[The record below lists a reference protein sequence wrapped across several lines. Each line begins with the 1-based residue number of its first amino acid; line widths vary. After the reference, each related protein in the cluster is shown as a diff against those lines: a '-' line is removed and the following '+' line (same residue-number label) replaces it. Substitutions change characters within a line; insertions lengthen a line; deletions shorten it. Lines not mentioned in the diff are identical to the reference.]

1 LTIHRR
7 ILIVAD
13 HRQLVLERQGM
24 ALPDQAGSLL
34 RKLVPFRT
42 PTLREMAIGGIA
54 VGVLA
59 IGLTVFQGPTSASR
73 TEGPLPP
80 APSAEATV
88 KLTPLPALDQDA
100 ANGDVAAAIS
110 DSQTQ
115 KTPANDRLDLVLRV
129 DRGDTMAKILTD
141 VGVPVAEAT
150 SAIDSLRSVFNPRSL
165 QIGQAITVTIAPGP
179 SNNEAPQLLQVALR
193 PQAER
198 DVFVKRNA
206 KGGFSADEIKYS
218 VNTTIARHAGVIDES
233 LFANGVAAGIPVGI
247 LNDLIKSFS
256 YDVDFQRDIQPNDK
270 FEVVFERLYTTD
282 GRLAREGRVLYG
294 ELVLRGKKMAFYR
307 YNPPSGEE
315 DYYGIDGQSIVK
327 ALLRTPI
334 DGAKISS
341 RFGMRSHP
349 ILGFSRLHAG
359 VDFAAPGG
367 TPIYAAG
374 NGTIEFAGVKG
385 GYGNYVMVRHN
396 SSFSTAYAHMSGFSR
411 AARLGNRVRQG
422 EVIGFVGSTGMSTG
436 PHLHYEVHK
445 GGRPVNPTDVSMP
458 IGPKLAGKDYDKF
471 KAFVAEFDR
480 KREAMPLGGGPQQL
494 VDATKNSGTR

>member
-1 LTIHRR
+1 
-7 ILIVAD
+7 
-13 HRQLVLERQGM
+13 M
-24 ALPDQAGSLL
+24 ALPDQPGSLL
-34 RKLVPFRT
+34 RKLVPFRA
-42 PTLREMAIGGIA
+42 PSLRELAIGTIA
-54 VGVLA
+54 VGGLA
-59 IGLTVFQGPTSASR
+59 IALTLFQGPTSASR
-73 TEGPLPP
+73 KDEAADLQPNV
-80 APSAEATV
+80 EATV

-100 ANGDVAAAIS
+100 INADSGMTAVS

-115 KTPANDRLDLVLRV
+115 PAPSNDKLDLVLRV
-129 DRGDTMAKILTD
+129 DRGDTLVKILTD
-141 VGVPVAEAT
+141 VGVPTIEAT
-150 SAIDSLRSVFNPRSL
+150 NAVDSLRSVFNPRSL
-165 QIGQAITVTIAPGP
+165 QIGQIVTVTIAPGA
-179 SNNEAPQLLQVALR
+179 SNNEPPQLLQVAMR
-193 PQAER
+193 PQPER
-198 DVFVKRNA
+198 DVAVRRDA
-206 KGGFSADEIKYS
+206 KGNFKPEEIKYS
-218 VNTTIARHAGVIDES
+218 VNTTLARHAGTIDES

-247 LNDLIKSFS
+247 LHDLIKAFS

-282 GRLAREGRVLYG
+282 GRLARDGRVLYG

-315 DYYGIDGQSIVK
+315 DYYGLDGQSIVK

-359 VDFAAPGG
+359 VDFAAPSG

-396 SSFSTAYAHMSGFSR
+396 SSFSTAYAHLSGFSR
-411 AARLGNRVRQG
+411 ASRVGNRVRQG

-458 IGPKLAGKDYDKF
+458 IGPKLAGKDLDKF
-471 KAFVAEFDR
+471 RAFVAEFDR
-480 KREAMPLGGGPQQL
+480 KREGMKLGGGPQQL
-494 VDATKNSGTR
+494 VDANKNSGTR

>member
-1 LTIHRR
+1 
-7 ILIVAD
+7 
-13 HRQLVLERQGM
+13 M
-24 ALPDQAGSLL
+24 ALPDQPGSLL
-34 RKLVPFRT
+34 RKLVPFRA
-42 PTLREMAIGGIA
+42 PSLRELAIGGVA

-59 IGLTVFQGPTSASR
+59 IALTIFQGPTSASR
-73 TEGPLPP
+73 KEGPVSVPP
-80 APSAEATV
+80 VSEATV

-100 ANGDVAAAIS
+100 ANAEPAAAAIS

-115 KTPANDRLDLVLRV
+115 AVPANDRLDLVLRV
-129 DRGDTMAKILTD
+129 DRGDTLVKILTD
-141 VGVPVAEAT
+141 VGVPALEAT
-150 SAIDSLRSVFNPRSL
+150 SAVEALRPVFNPRSL
-165 QIGQAITVTIAPGP
+165 QIGQIITVTIAPGAT
-179 SNNEAPQLLQVALR
+179 NNDVPQLLQVAMR

-198 DVFVKRNA
+198 DVSVKRTA
-206 KGGFSADEIKYS
+206 KGSFAADEIKYS
-218 VNTTIARHAGVIDES
+218 LNTTIARHAGVIDES
-233 LFANGVAAGIPVGI
+233 LFANGVAAGVPVSI
-247 LNDLIKSFS
+247 LNDLIKAFS
-256 YDVDFQRDIQPNDK
+256 YDVDFQRDIQPNDR
-270 FEVVFERLYTTD
+270 FEIVFERLYTTD
-282 GRLAREGRVLYG
+282 GRLARDGRVLYG

-315 DYYGIDGQSIVK
+315 DYYGADGQSIVK

-359 VDFAAPGG
+359 VDFAAPPG

-396 SSFSTAYAHMSGFSR
+396 SNFSTAYAHMSGFSR
-411 AARLGNRVRQG
+411 AARVGNRVRQG
-422 EVIGFVGSTGMSTG
+422 EVIGFVGTSGLSTG

-458 IGPKLAGKDYDKF
+458 IGPKLAGKDLDKF
-471 KAFVAEFDR
+471 RAFTAEFDR
-480 KREAMPLGGGPQQL
+480 KRDAMPIAGGPQQL
-494 VDATKNSGTR
+494 VEAGKTGATR

>member
-1 LTIHRR
+1 
-7 ILIVAD
+7 
-13 HRQLVLERQGM
+13 M

-34 RKLVPFRT
+34 RKLVPFRA
-42 PTLREMAIGGIA
+42 PTVRELAVGSIAI
-54 VGVLA
+54 GVLA
-59 IGLTVFQGPTSASR
+59 IALTAFQGPTSASR
-73 TEGPLPP
+73 TEGPAIPNV
-80 APSAEATV
+80 AEATV
-88 KLTPLPALDQDA
+88 KLPPLPAFDQDA
-100 ANGDVAAAIS
+100 ANAETAKVAAIP
-110 DSQTQ
+110 DSQIQ
-115 KTPANDRLDLVLRV
+115 ETPQNDRLDLVLRV
-129 DRGDTMAKILTD
+129 DRGDTMVKILTD
-141 VGVPVAEAT
+141 VGIPVAEAT
-150 SAIDSLRSVFNPRSL
+150 GAVEVLRSVFNPRSL
-165 QIGQAITVTIAPGP
+165 QIGQIVTVTVAPGATT
-179 SNNEAPQLLQVALR
+179 SDAPQLLQVALR

-198 DVFVKRNA
+198 DVSVKRDA
-206 KGGFSADEIKYS
+206 KGAFAADEIKYS
-218 VNTTIARHAGVIDES
+218 LNTTVARHAGTIDES
-233 LFANGVAAGIPVGI
+233 LFANGVAVGVPVGV
-247 LNDLIKSFS
+247 LNDLIKAFS

-282 GRLAREGRVLYG
+282 GRLARDGRLLYG

-315 DYYGIDGQSIVK
+315 DYYGLDGQSIVK

-359 VDFAAPGG
+359 VDFAAASG

-396 SSFSTAYAHMSGFSR
+396 SSFSTAYAHMSGFAR
-411 AARLGNRVRQG
+411 AARVGNRVRQG

-458 IGPKLAGKDYDKF
+458 IGPKLAGKDLEKF
-471 KAFVAEFDR
+471 RAFVAEFDR
-480 KREAMPLGGGPQQL
+480 KRNAMPLGSGPQQL
-494 VDATKNSGTR
+494 VDAGKTTGTR

>member
-1 LTIHRR
+1 
-7 ILIVAD
+7 
-13 HRQLVLERQGM
+13 M
-24 ALPDQAGSLL
+24 ALPDQPGSLL
-34 RKLVPFRT
+34 RKLVPFRA
-42 PTLREMAIGGIA
+42 PSLRELAIGSIA
-54 VGVLA
+54 VGGLA
-59 IGLTVFQGPTSASR
+59 IALTLFQGPTSASR
-73 TEGPLPP
+73 KDEAADLQPNI
-80 APSAEATV
+80 EATV

-100 ANGDVAAAIS
+100 INADSGMTAVS

-115 KTPANDRLDLVLRV
+115 PAPSNDKLDLVLRV
-129 DRGDTMAKILTD
+129 DRGDTLVKILTD
-141 VGVPVAEAT
+141 VGVPTIEAT
-150 SAIDSLRSVFNPRSL
+150 NAVDSLRSVFNPRSL
-165 QIGQAITVTIAPGP
+165 QIGQIVTVTIAPGA
-179 SNNEAPQLLQVALR
+179 SNNEPPQLLQVAMR
-193 PQAER
+193 PQPER
-198 DVFVKRNA
+198 DVAVRRDA
-206 KGGFSADEIKYS
+206 KGNFKPEEIKYS
-218 VNTTIARHAGVIDES
+218 VNTTLARHAGTIDES
-233 LFANGVAAGIPVGI
+233 LFANGVAAGVPVGI
-247 LNDLIKSFS
+247 LHDLIKAFS

-282 GRLAREGRVLYG
+282 GRLARDGRVLYG

-315 DYYGIDGQSIVK
+315 DYYGLDGQSIVK

-359 VDFAAPGG
+359 VDFAAPSG

-396 SSFSTAYAHMSGFSR
+396 SSFSTAYAHLSGFSR
-411 AARLGNRVRQG
+411 ASRVGNRVRQG

-458 IGPKLAGKDYDKF
+458 IGPKLAGKDLDKF
-471 KAFVAEFDR
+471 RAFVAEFDR
-480 KREAMPLGGGPQQL
+480 KREGMKLGGGPQQL
-494 VDATKNSGTR
+494 VDANKNSGTR

>member
-1 LTIHRR
+1 
-7 ILIVAD
+7 
-13 HRQLVLERQGM
+13 M

-34 RKLVPFRT
+34 RKLVPFRA
-42 PTLREMAIGGIA
+42 PTVREMAIGGIA
-54 VGVLA
+54 FGVLA
-59 IGLTVFQGPTSASR
+59 IALTVFQGPTSASR

-80 APSAEATV
+80 TPTTEATV
-88 KLTPLPALDQDA
+88 RLTPLPTLDQDA
-100 ANGDVAAAIS
+100 ANGEVAAAIS

-115 KTPANDRLDLVLRV
+115 ETPANDRLDLVLRV

-150 SAIDSLRSVFNPRSL
+150 SAVDSLRSVFNPRSL
-165 QIGQAITVTIAPGP
+165 QIGQIITVTIAPGP

-198 DVFVKRNA
+198 DVSVKRNA

-218 VNTTIARHAGVIDES
+218 VSTTIARHAGVIDES

-247 LNDLIKSFS
+247 LHDLIKAFS

-411 AARLGNRVRQG
+411 AARVGNRVRQG

-458 IGPKLAGKDYDKF
+458 IGPKLAGKDLEKF
-471 KAFVAEFDR
+471 RTFVAEFDR

-494 VDATKNSGTR
+494 VDASKNSGTR